1 MSGDGSGGREQFHPA
16 VQLDF
21 HSQGHPLSCLLSPS
35 PPHHR
40 QMAFLSLSEKQ
51 SIFPETKKPEVLVL
65 DLGLSGVEDLQATE
79 QKYLSGTQRKAQ
91 SPLRTG
97 EGWGSSPCNLPPSL
111 CLLLI

>member
-79 QKYLSGTQRKAQ
+79 QKTSLGLKGKPKA
-91 SPLRTG
+91 L
-97 EGWGSSPCNLPPSL
+97 
-111 CLLLI
+111 